1 MACNFPNTWTFQ
13 YQSGGGYSPYGNHYI
28 TYSNCINNYCDFGG
42 LYPNFAYGGNCFT
55 FGATCGNGSYYSACA
70 YSDVRLKEGIETL
83 KNALEN
89 ILKLEPVEYDW
100 NENLRADYPI
110 LKEKGKLH
118 SIGLIAQEVREYFP
132 EVVRVMNDGYYAL
145 DYEKL
150 NAVLVEAIKEQQL
163 FIEYI
168 NKEIENLEQ
177 QLENV

>member
-1 MACNFPNTWTFQ
+1 MACNFPNTWTFY
-13 YQSGGGYSPYGNHYI
+13 YQDTGGYTPFTNHYI
-28 TYSNCINNYCDFGG
+28 TNSNCNNSFCDFGA
-42 LYPNFAYGGNCFT
+42 LYPVFAYGGSCYT
-55 FGATCGNGSYYSACA
+55 FNATCGNGSYFATCA

-83 KNALEN
+83 KNALER

-100 NENLRADYPI
+100 NENLKVDYPI
-110 LKEKGKLH
+110 LKERGKLH

-132 EVVRVMNDGYYAL
+132 EVVRIMNDGYYAL

-163 FIEYI
+163 FIDYI

-177 QLENV
+177 KIENA